1 MGPAA
6 LKTVTSLDFT
16 LQLIQNYRHPNQ
28 YQRNCS
34 TYSFSGDLSSAAGSE
49 LAPLLTAACPNVSRL
64 GMSGGLGDEAM
75 RLLGSQLPKLT
86 ILEVL
91 ETGWLKLFGS
101 THPHDV
107 LLPSITHMKMVDT
120 QSCADDFLQ
129 IRRCLALTHLEVG
142 DGWLEGNRVD
152 QWLLLPPALKTL
164 RCGNLPDLK
173 TAQQLHLPH
182 LATLQVT
189 DSTTDRLDVEVLAA
203 LLKAAPSLQLLV
215 TLHGVSDTLSVN
227 RCSPSVLDD
236 MWRVH
241 QRIWVHD
248 AGGRDLQLGLGP
260 GTPSATRAQRTFL
273 MRPTCPAKLP

>member
-1 MGPAA
+1 
-6 LKTVTSLDFT
+6 
-16 LQLIQNYRHPNQ
+16 
-28 YQRNCS
+28 
-34 TYSFSGDLSSAAGSE
+34 
-49 LAPLLTAACPNVSRL
+49 
-64 GMSGGLGDEAM
+64 
-75 RLLGSQLPKLT
+75 
-86 ILEVL
+86 
-91 ETGWLKLFGS
+91 
-101 THPHDV
+101 
-107 LLPSITHMKMVDT
+107 MKMVDT

-129 IRRCLALTHLEVG
+129 IRRFLALTHLEVG